1 MALRFLPPEFSGGS
15 LRTTLSLLPL
25 SFLICRRSNS
35 ISKSP
40 GPSSPKEPLLFS
52 RDISRSESLRCSSS
66 YSQQIF
72 RPCDLIHG
80 EVLGKGFFGQAIKV
94 NTGSSCSAPLPPI
107 PLLLVFG
114 EFLSHGLAL
123 HPAGHQASFLA
134 AGDMRAAPLPSQ
146 AAHGQ
151 RCCCRELSEP
161 GDLGWGELCHGPPTS
176 SQWVF

>member
-1 MALRFLPPEFSGGS
+1 MVRVALRCLPPGFPGKS
-15 LRTTLSLLPL
+15 LGATLSLAP
-25 SFLICRRSNS
+25 SFLILRRSNS

-94 NTGSSCSAPLPPI
+94 STGRSCSVPPPLIPPS
-107 PLLLVFG
+107 PSFG
-114 EFLSHGLAL
+114 EFLSRGLTVR
-123 HPAGHQASFLA
+123 PAGHQASFLA
-134 AGDMRAAPLPSQ
+134 AGGGVRAAPATPVLPGYLRSALLLQ
-146 AAHGQ
+146 GA
-151 RCCCRELSEP
+151 
-161 GDLGWGELCHGPPTS
+161 W
-176 SQWVF
+176 

>member
-1 MALRFLPPEFSGGS
+1 MS
-15 LRTTLSLLPL
+15 LRTTLSLLPIL
-25 SFLICRRSNS
+25 LIFRRSNS

-94 NTGSSCSAPLPPI
+94 TTGSSFSAALPF
-107 PLLLVFG
+107 PLLLPSFR
-114 EFLSHGLAL
+114 EFFSHGCTL
-123 HPAGHQASFLA
+123 HPAEYQGSFLA
-134 AGDMRAAPLPSQ
+134 AGDGVRAAPCPPKPPKGSVAFALSLGKLESWVGMNC
-146 AAHGQ
+146 AHG
-151 RCCCRELSEP
+151 LP
-161 GDLGWGELCHGPPTS
+161 MS

>member
-1 MALRFLPPEFSGGS
+1 MNYRHWNGWGDPEVPAPRVSWWVSKDYPTLPPPFPI
-15 LRTTLSLLPL
+15 L
-25 SFLICRRSNS
+25 RRSNS

-94 NTGSSCSAPLPPI
+94 STGGSCSAPLPPKMFDKHPSLTFFREI
-107 PLLLVFG
+107 LPL
-114 EFLSHGLAL
+114 GLTL

-134 AGDMRAAPLPSQ
+134 AGDGVR
-146 AAHGQ
+146 
-151 RCCCRELSEP
+151 
-161 GDLGWGELCHGPPTS
+161 LGLG
-176 SQWVF
+176 

>member
-1 MALRFLPPEFSGGS
+1 MACLSDVRVLLTPSQHLNYRHWNGWGDPEVPAPRVSWWVCEDHPTLPP
-15 LRTTLSLLPL
+15 P
-25 SFLICRRSNS
+25 FLILRRSNS

-94 NTGSSCSAPLPPI
+94 STGGSCSAPLPLNM
-107 PLLLVFG
+107 LLSYL
-114 EFLSHGLAL
+114 LSRNLTTWYHPTPCRTPGL
-123 HPAGHQASFLA
+123 
-134 AGDMRAAPLPSQ
+134 LP
-146 AAHGQ
+146 G
-151 RCCCRELSEP
+151 CR
-161 GDLGWGELCHGPPTS
+161 
-176 SQWVF
+176 

>member
-1 MALRFLPPEFSGGS
+1 MDGVPAPRVFWWVSEDHP
-15 LRTTLSLLPL
+15 TLPL
-25 SFLICRRSNS
+25 PFLILRRSNS

-94 NTGSSCSAPLPPI
+94 STGGSCSAPLPPDMFNKHPSLTFFREI
-107 PLLLVFG
+107 LP
-114 EFLSHGLAL
+114 HGLTR

-134 AGDMRAAPLPSQ
+134 AGDGAR
-146 AAHGQ
+146 
-151 RCCCRELSEP
+151 
-161 GDLGWGELCHGPPTS
+161 LGLG
-176 SQWVF
+176 